1 MKKRAQGLS
10 LTTIVIAALAL
21 IVLVVLVLIF
31 TGRMGGFA
39 QGLDTVTSCENSCK
53 AVGKNVSDGGFKVTC
68 STTTE
73 LQLPGITDDK
83 NQKCCCLK

>member
-21 IVLVVLVLIF
+21 IVLVVIVLIF

-39 QGLDTVTSCENSCK
+39 QGLDSVTSCENSCK
-53 AVGKNVSDGGFKVTC
+53 AVGKATHSFKAIC
-68 STTTE
+68 DTTE
-73 LQLPGITDDK
+73 DTMPGIENTL
-83 NQKCCCLK
+83 NQSCCCS